1 MSGIE
6 KTIAHAMSGDIS
18 HHVGIARVSV
28 HTAVTRA
35 IVCRLCGS
43 VLDNSTAQVVE
54 TSEGSITPLCGDHH
68 QTRDALSSIAE
79 RYGVVIHAHTWE
91 GTETID
97 GT

>member
-6 KTIAHAMSGDIS
+6 NTIARAINGDIS

-68 QTRDALSSIAE
+68 QTREDLANIAE
-79 RYGVVIHAHTWE
+79 RHGVVIHAHTWE
-91 GTETID
+91 GTETIE
-97 GT
+97 GA